1 MKFQFNVRVRLV
13 LTYTVVLFLVTGS
26 MALFAAYTM
35 KNHMIQSVTSKVKSD
50 LNLGEAYLNKR
61 CPGAWQL
68 INGVLYKGN
77 TCMENNFAVVD
88 DIGRLTGDTVTIF
101 RGDTRV
107 STNVMKDGKRAVG
120 TQVSPAVA
128 ETVLKQGKP
137 YYGEADVVG
146 VRNITA
152 YKPIRDANGQIIG
165 IWYVGVPATPYE
177 EAASRFAWGM
187 MWFALGGLVVGL
199 ALSYIIARTVAIPL
213 RQIETA
219 MVRAEEGDLTR
230 KVELRHRDEI
240 GRLGDSL
247 NNMMN
252 RIAELIGKARGL
264 AFNVKQASDQLASS
278 VEQSNNL
285 MQGLTM
291 KTQNLF
297 DIANDQK
304 EAAEKTMAV
313 ITEMSTGIQ
322 QVAENAQTVAAAST
336 NAATLA
342 KDGEEQIGRAIE
354 QMKEINRV
362 AEETGKVVRSLGE
375 KSLQIGQITEVIT
388 DIAEQTNL
396 LALNAAIEA
405 ARAGEH
411 GRGFAVVADE
421 VRKLAEDSQ
430 EAARKI
436 AALIGDIQKEAEAAV
451 RVMNEGAKEA
461 QTGAVAMDRAA
472 DAFTSI
478 IKAIREVVDQIQ
490 EVSAAAQQMSAGTE
504 EAMKSVE
511 AVTSRVKETAD
522 AAADINAMAQEQMA
536 GLEEIN
542 AAAERLREMVYD
554 LEQAIEYFKV

>member
-61 CPGAWQL
+61 YPGAWQL

-177 EAASRFAWGM
+177 EAASRFAWSM

-362 AEETGKVVRSLGE
+362 AVETGKVVRSLGE

-522 AAADINAMAQEQMA
+522 AVGDINAMAQEQMA